1 MDLPIYHRPT
11 LAEALVRELAGEGL
25 ADYSSGMF
33 LAAPRRTGKT
43 TFLKHDLMPACK
55 ERGWLPVYVDLWAD
69 KNADPAVLIA
79 DAIAEALREH
89 EGAFRKMARKT
100 GIQKINLLRTVSW
113 DLSSSKL
120 PEGTTLTQA
129 LDTLHQVSGK
139 LVVLIIDEAQH
150 ALNSES
156 GVNATFAL
164 KAARDHLTQRSTGQ
178 GLRLIFTGSSRDKLA
193 NLVLKSKQPFY
204 GATITSFPLLD
215 RGFVEF
221 ITPIINER
229 LADTNQLLVDD
240 VDYAFRIVGH
250 RPEMLR
256 SLIAEVSL
264 NLGKAGELK
273 ELLISGAL
281 AHRND
286 AWTEYES
293 AFNDLTPIQQAVLKV
308 IGERVSNK
316 VPFSPFTAQT
326 LEDITRQLELS
337 GSGSQAT
344 TTGVQR
350 ALEALREKE
359 LVWKASRGDYA
370 LEDAAMAE
378 WLASSPP

>member
-1 MDLPIYHRPT
+1 MDFPIHHRPA
-11 LAEALVRELAGEGL
+11 LAETLVRELAGEGL

-33 LAAPRRTGKT
+33 LAAPRRTGKS
-43 TFLKHDLMPACK
+43 TFLRYDLIPACV
-55 ERGWLPVYVDLWAD
+55 ERGWLPVYVDLWVD
-69 KNADPAVLIA
+69 KSIDPAVLISQ
-79 DAIAEALREH
+79 AIAGALREY
-89 EGAFRKMARKT
+89 EGSLRKMARKA
-100 GIQKINLLRTVSW
+100 GIQKVNLLRSVSW
-113 DLSSSKL
+113 DLSSAQL

-129 LDTLHQVSGK
+129 LDALHQVSGK

-156 GVNATFAL
+156 GINAMFAL
-164 KAARDHLTQRSTGQ
+164 KAARDHLTQRSTGH

-193 NLVLKSKQPFY
+193 NLVLKNKQPFY
-204 GATITSFPLLD
+204 GASITAFPLLD

-221 ITPIINER
+221 ATGVINER

-240 VDYAFRIVGH
+240 VEYAFHTVGH

-256 SLIAEVSL
+256 NLISEVSL
-264 NLGKAGELK
+264 NLGKAGQLK

-286 AWTEYES
+286 AWAEYES
-293 AFNDLTPIQQAVLKV
+293 LFNDLTPIQQAVLRV
-308 IGERVSNK
+308 IGERVSSKTAFN
-316 VPFSPFTAQT
+316 PFTEQT
-326 LEDITRQLELS
+326 LKNISQELELI
-337 GSGSQAT
+337 GSDSSAT
-344 TTGVQR
+344 ATGVQR

-378 WLASSPP
+378 WLTSTQA